1 MMLRRLWGWLHGG
14 RESERVSGLEAQ
26 AATESAD
33 ASRVQAEEDWLDAM
47 ECRVEADSLTRTLR
61 AHNAA
66 NRYDDWI
73 LGIVRR

>member
-1 MMLRRLWGWLHGG
+1 MWRQIWGWLHGG
-14 RESERVSGLEAQ
+14 HESERESGLEAQ

-33 ASRVQAEEDWLDAM
+33 ASRAQAEEDWLEAM
-47 ECRVEADSLTRTLR
+47 ECRVEADAVTRALR

-73 LGIVRR
+73 MGIVRR